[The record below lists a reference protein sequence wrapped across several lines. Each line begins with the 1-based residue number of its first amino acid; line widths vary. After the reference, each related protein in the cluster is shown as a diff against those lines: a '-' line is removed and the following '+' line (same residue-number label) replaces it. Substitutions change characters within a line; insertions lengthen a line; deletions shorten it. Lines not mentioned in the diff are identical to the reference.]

1 MRLGDY
7 WRSAPLRIAATY
19 TVLFALSF
27 LLILAVIYWA
37 AGRDVEEQIRQTI
50 DQDVRVLRNDYEQ
63 QGIRE
68 VAEDIRVLAKSVEAN
83 RSFYLLQDPGG
94 NIIASAGTDEAMS
107 PFEGWQEKPFLRAA
121 KRPDHF
127 ILFGSYLGEYL
138 LVVGRRAHP
147 VWEVHEAVLKSFAWG
162 LGAMIPLALLGGL
175 IMGRRSFH
183 RVDAI
188 GSAMRQIAEG
198 DLSRRVPVTGAR
210 DEIDRLAR
218 DINRVL
224 QEIER
229 LMDQL
234 KQVTSDIAHDL
245 RTPLGRLRQGLEQA
259 VGQETTT
266 VGYRGG
272 IEKAIVEIDGI
283 LSTFN
288 AILHIA
294 QIEAGKRRARFAEFS
309 LSELCRS
316 VLDIYGSVAE
326 DSLHELEDGVTPG
339 VTVRG
344 DRDLLMQLMVNLVE
358 NALCHTPA
366 GTRISLIVSREAGH
380 PVIVVADNGPGIPAD
395 ERQNV
400 FRRFYRLD
408 RSRTQPGSGLGLAL
422 VEAIANLHGAA
433 VELADNE
440 SGLRVVVRFGY

>member
-1 MRLGDY
+1 MRPGDY

-19 TVLFALSF
+19 TVVFALSF

-37 AGRDVEEQIRQTI
+37 AGRSVEEQIRLTI

-68 VAEDIRVLAKSVEAN
+68 IAEDIRVLASSVEAN
-83 RSFYLLQDPGG
+83 RSFYLLQDSDGH
-94 NIIASAGTDEAMS
+94 IIASAGTTEAMP
-107 PFEGWQEKPFLRAA
+107 PFEGWQERPFLRAT

-127 ILFGSYLGEYL
+127 ILFGTHLGDDFL
-138 LVVGRRAHP
+138 AVGRRAHSI
-147 VWEVHEAVLKSFAWG
+147 WEVHKAILESFGWG
-162 LGAMIPLALLGGL
+162 LGVMIPLALLGGL
-175 IMGRRSFH
+175 VMGRRSFR

-198 DLSRRVPVTGAR
+198 DLSRRVPATGTG

-259 VGQETTT
+259 VDRETTT
-266 VGYRGG
+266 DGYRCGV
-272 IEKAIVEIDGI
+272 EKAIVEIDGI

-309 LSELCRS
+309 LSELGQS

-326 DSLHELEDGVTPG
+326 DSLHELEDAVTPG

-344 DRDLLMQLMVNLVE
+344 DRDLLMQLLVNLVE
-358 NALCHTPA
+358 NAICHTPP
-366 GTRISLIVSREAGH
+366 GTRIRLVVACETDRPTIL
-380 PVIVVADNGPGIPAD
+380 VADNGPGIPAE
-395 ERQNV
+395 ERPRV
-400 FRRFYRLD
+400 FGRFYRLD
-408 RSRTQPGSGLGLAL
+408 SSRTTPGSGLGLAL
-422 VEAIANLHGAA
+422 AEAIANLHGA
-433 VELADNE
+433 VIELADNQP
-440 SGLRVVVRFGY
+440 GLRVIVRFQ

>member
-1 MRLGDY
+1 MRLDDY

-19 TVLFALSF
+19 TVIFGLSF

-63 QGIRE
+63 QGIKE
-68 VAEDIRVLAKSVEAN
+68 IAEDIRVLAKSVEAN
-83 RSFYLLQDPGG
+83 RSLYLLQDSGG
-94 NIIASAGTDEAMS
+94 NIVASAGTTEVMS

-127 ILFGSYLGEYL
+127 ILFGTQLGEYFL
-138 LVVGRRAHP
+138 AVGRRAHP

-162 LGAMIPLALLGGL
+162 LGAMIPLALLGGF
-175 IMGRRSFH
+175 IMGQRSFR
-183 RVDAI
+183 RVEAI
-188 GSAMRQIAEG
+188 GSSMREIAEG
-198 DLSRRVPVTGAR
+198 DLSRRVPVTGTG

-245 RTPLGRLRQGLEQA
+245 RTPLGRLRQGLERA
-259 VGQETTT
+259 VDKETT
-266 VGYRGG
+266 VAGYRGG
-272 IEKAIVEIDGI
+272 VEKSITEIDGI

-309 LSELCRS
+309 LSELGQS

-326 DSLHELEDGVTPG
+326 DSLHELEDAVAPG

-344 DRDLLMQLMVNLVE
+344 DRDLLMQLLVNLVE
-358 NALCHTPA
+358 NAICHTPA
-366 GTRISLIVSREAGH
+366 GTHIRL
-380 PVIVVADNGPGIPAD
+380 VVAHESDRPTLLVSDDGPGIPAD
-395 ERQNV
+395 ERERV

-408 RSRTQPGSGLGLAL
+408 SSRTTPGSGLGLAL
-422 VEAIANLHGAA
+422 AEAIANLHGA
-433 VELADNE
+433 VIELADNQP
-440 SGLRVVVRFGY
+440 GLRVVVRFAY

>member
-1 MRLGDY
+1 MRLADY

-19 TVLFALSF
+19 TVLFGLSC

-37 AGRDVEEQIRQTI
+37 AGRNVEEQIRQTI
-50 DQDVRVLRNDYEQ
+50 DQDVRMLRNVYET
-63 QGIRE
+63 QGIAGVR
-68 VAEDIRVLAKSVEAN
+68 EDIRVLVGSVEAN
-83 RSFYLLQDPGG
+83 RSFYLLQDPSG
-94 NIIASAGTDEAMS
+94 NIVASAGTDEAMS

-127 ILFGSYLGEYL
+127 ILFGSYLGENL

-175 IMGRRSFH
+175 IMGRRSFR
-183 RVDAI
+183 RVEAI
-188 GSAMRQIAEG
+188 GSAMRQIADG
-198 DLSRRVPVTGAR
+198 DLSRRVPVTGAG
-210 DEIDRLAR
+210 DEIDRLAH

-234 KQVTSDIAHDL
+234 KQVGSDIAHDL
-245 RTPLGRLRQGLEQA
+245 RTPLGRLRQGLEQV
-259 VGQETTT
+259 VGKETTAI
-266 VGYRGG
+266 GYKGG
-272 IEKAIVEIDGI
+272 VEKAIAEIDGI
-283 LSTFN
+283 LSTFS

-294 QIEAGKRRARFAEFS
+294 QIEAGKRRSRFSEFS
-309 LSELCRS
+309 LSELGQS

-326 DSLHELEDGVTPG
+326 DSLHQLEDLVAPG
-339 VTVRG
+339 VTVHG
-344 DRDLLMQLMVNLVE
+344 DRDLLMQLLVNLVE
-358 NALCHTPA
+358 NAICHTPP
-366 GTRISLIVSREAGH
+366 GTRISLIVSCESGH

-395 ERQNV
+395 ERRNV

-422 VEAIANLHGAA
+422 VEAIANLHGAV
-433 VELADNE
+433 VELGDNE
-440 SGLRVVVRFGY
+440 SGLRVVVRFAH